1 MTKRYSPGI
10 HKEYSWYGDHVDHFP
25 CMEENKNGLYVKYEA
40 HNVTAKQLHN
50 VTEKNKKL
58 KAHIA
63 VLEEELK
70 NLKKS

>member
-1 MTKRYSPGI
+1 MTKRYRPGI

-25 CMEENKNGLYVKYEA
+25 TMEEDKNGQYVKYES